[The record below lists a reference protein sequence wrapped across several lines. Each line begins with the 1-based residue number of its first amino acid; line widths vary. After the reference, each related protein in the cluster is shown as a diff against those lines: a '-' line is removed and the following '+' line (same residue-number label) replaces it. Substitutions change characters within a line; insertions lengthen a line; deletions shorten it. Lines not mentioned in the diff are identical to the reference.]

1 MVRLANQLLDMR
13 LSVHS
18 NTSGGDTE
26 LTNTPLLIG
35 DIGLQTA
42 GVASINASNA
52 RVLLTGTVSVAKFYD
67 PDVVVLTE
75 EAILASFITITIERG
90 GTEIAGSGTVIW
102 EEIVA
107 VGLAELTIAPL
118 SINAGDFPP
127 AASVLTGQIR
137 YTMFISVDN
146 PFYSYRFELS
156 GPAVLNGIAAA
167 GTT

>member
-1 MVRLANQLLDMR
+1 MVKLANQFLDMR

-35 DIGLQTA
+35 DIGVQTA
-42 GVASINASNA
+42 GAASMNVSNV
-52 RVLLTGTVSVAKFYD
+52 RVLLTGTVSVIKFYD
-67 PDVVVLTE
+67 PDIIIVTE
-75 EAILASFITITIERG
+75 EAILTSFITISIERG
-90 GTEIAGSGTVIW
+90 GTGTAGTGTVIW
-102 EEIVA
+102 EEV
-107 VGLAELTIAPL
+107 VDVSLLQLTIAPL
-118 SINAGDFPP
+118 SVNAGDFPP
-127 AASVLTGQIR
+127 AAAVMAGQIR
-137 YTMFISVDN
+137 YTMFIRVDN